1 MTSNQQ
7 PFFHQRKL
15 TGLFHLSL
23 REGKEEPGVSWK
35 TPGPLVFR
43 SFERLTREKNHKN
56 GKPAGSLKMNRC
68 KQEEKWGV
76 IDGGI

>member
-43 SFERLTREKNHKN
+43 SFERLPN
-56 GKPAGSLKMNRC
+56 P
-68 KQEEKWGV
+68 
-76 IDGGI
+76 